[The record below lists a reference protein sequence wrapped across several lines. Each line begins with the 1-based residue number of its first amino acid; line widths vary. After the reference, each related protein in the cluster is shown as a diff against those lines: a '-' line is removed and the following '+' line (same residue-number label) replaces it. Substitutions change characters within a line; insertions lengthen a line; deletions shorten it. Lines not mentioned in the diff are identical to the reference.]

1 MIARRQ
7 MMLLAAAA
15 LATPGRAATVLDW
28 QGRGLGGALSLRLVG
43 ADPAQGPRLFRRVEA
58 EVERIESLFSLHR
71 DSALTRLNRDGR
83 LAHPTPEMLQVL
95 ALAGAV
101 HRATGGLFD
110 PTVQPLWRALAEGA
124 DPAPARAR
132 IGWDRVEIGPEEVRL
147 GPGMGMTLNGIV
159 QGWAADRIAALV
171 RAAGFQDVLIDM
183 GEIAALGR
191 RPDGRAWQAGI
202 ATPGGE
208 QIGTAALSD
217 RALATSAPFGSPLG
231 GAGGPH
237 ILGPKGEAPQWETV
251 SISAPQAAVAD
262 ALSTACCLLPRD
274 GIDRA
279 VSAFPGARLELAR
292 PFDRT
297 FLPN

>member
-1 MIARRQ
+1 M
-7 MMLLAAAA
+7 
-15 LATPGRAATVLDW
+15 
-28 QGRGLGGALSLRLVG
+28 
-43 ADPAQGPRLFRRVEA
+43 
-58 EVERIESLFSLHR
+58 
-71 DSALTRLNRDGR
+71 
-83 LAHPTPEMLQVL
+83 
-95 ALAGAV
+95 
-101 HRATGGLFD
+101 
-110 PTVQPLWRALAEGA
+110 
-124 DPAPARAR
+124 
-132 IGWDRVEIGPEEVRL
+132 GPEEVRL
-147 GPGMGMTLNGIV
+147 GPGMALTLNGIV

-202 ATPGGE
+202 ATPAANRSARRRSP
-208 QIGTAALSD
+208 TAPWPP
-217 RALATSAPFGSPLG
+217 APLWQP
-231 GAGGPH
+231 AGWGRGPH
-237 ILGPKGEAPQWETV
+237 ILGPKGEAPRWETV

-279 VSAFPGARLELAR
+279 VSAFHGARLELAR